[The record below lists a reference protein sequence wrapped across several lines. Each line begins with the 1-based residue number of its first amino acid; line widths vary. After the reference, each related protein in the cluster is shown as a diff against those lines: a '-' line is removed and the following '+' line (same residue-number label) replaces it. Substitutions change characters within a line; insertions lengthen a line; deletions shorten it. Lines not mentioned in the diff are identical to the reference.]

1 MSEIESSVI
10 IPVFNQ
16 WELTRACL
24 KALAATTEGKAI
36 EVIVVDN
43 ASSDETPEACPI
55 LGERLFGKFFS
66 LSPLPYEP

>member
-1 MSEIESSVI
+1 MSGIESSVI

-36 EVIVVDN
+36 EVIVVDQC
-43 ASSDETPEACPI
+43 CPAKV
-55 LGERLFGKFFS
+55 R
-66 LSPLPYEP
+66 